1 MIYLTHYLEKPLAVY
16 SLNVLKWVNHFE
28 QFFTVGQTGWNSE
41 WRPPSLFPEAL
52 TSVLSRVFHIGK
64 TYLYCSSIKLHNVD
78 IVLVLQH
85 HLKPFFVAVH
95 LYCRVVTRCY
105 FTLYICVRSY
115 FQTLLYTNNVV
126 RLTDGHWSSIYNS
139 NFLVPPPPFL
149 QSACECSP
157 VHAFSQH
164 QQMQAVKF
172 SIPCNDDIRQLLW
185 RQVPSCLLATGGWQL
200 LALVPPLL
208 NT

>member
-1 MIYLTHYLEKPLAVY
+1 MSKPFWTIFHGR
-16 SLNVLKWVNHFE
+16 SDWLKQWM
-28 QFFTVGQTGWNSE
+28 T
-41 WRPPSLFPEAL
+41 PPSLFPEVL
-52 TSVLSRVFHIGK
+52 TCVLSRVFHIGK

-139 NFLVPPPPFL
+139 NFLVPPPPLPSERVRMFTSTCIFAA
-149 QSACECSP
+149 SADAGSKIQY
-157 VHAFSQH
+157 S
-164 QQMQAVKF
+164 
-172 SIPCNDDIRQLLW
+172 L
-185 RQVPSCLLATGGWQL
+185 
-200 LALVPPLL
+200 
-208 NT
+208 